1 MKVTVKEGF
10 VDKITR
16 ELYQPG
22 RKVEITDHDR
32 VRDLLERGL
41 IEKVTE
47 EAPKEVSKETKKQK
61 KK

>member
-22 RKVEITDHDR
+22 QTVEISDKDR
-32 VRDLLERGL
+32 VADLLSRGL
-41 IEKVTE
+41 IEPVKAEKVET
-47 EAPKEVSKETKKQK
+47 ADKTPKRKK
-61 KK
+61 